1 GAAGAWARP
10 GPLGRPPGTRSSPP
24 SSVPSEDLPG
34 PSSASL
40 ADVPSEESVE
50 PVHAHRPTEDPRD
63 VRLVGAARR
72 ARMPGLRVREAR
84 GELRRLGGADVRGGL
99 TEVSLGRCLDAVDA
113 RPELHDVQVELQDAA
128 LGE

>member
-50 PVHAHRPTEDPRD
+50 PVHALQPTEDPRD

-84 GELRRLGGADVRGGL
+84 GELRRLRGAQVP
-99 TEVSLGRCLDAVDA
+99 A
-113 RPELHDVQVELQDAA
+113 RPAQETPGRRPAA
-128 LGE
+128 AGP